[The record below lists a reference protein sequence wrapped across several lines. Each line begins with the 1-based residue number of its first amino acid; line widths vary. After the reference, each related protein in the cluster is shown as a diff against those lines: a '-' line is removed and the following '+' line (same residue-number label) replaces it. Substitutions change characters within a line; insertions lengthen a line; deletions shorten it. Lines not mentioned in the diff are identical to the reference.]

1 MSPANRVSSARSRLA
16 TTITAH
22 VCIHAGQHC
31 LPHAADG
38 QTERPTGPT
47 ITGQTERPI
56 WARAL
61 RRRCDDADEPS
72 QGTPVLRI
80 ASDDEP
86 AVHRHPRWVQQPVTA
101 HRHPPLAESGRAIRR
116 SRAGTVSDPWTTRAV
131 SAVTVKGSFSGDP
144 RWRAQVLV
152 TGTCHVWMGAVGTDG
167 YGRIA
172 IRNPEDGP
180 RTLTPHQVGRGQARV
195 RADPRRRDPL
205 ACLRAGRP
213 GRLPSA
219 PWRWPTSSSSS
230 LPCSRSRWFCSTPG
244 STSRQ
249 RTEPAPRASTRT
261 GSPAASRST

>member
-1 MSPANRVSSARSRLA
+1 MPASITYHMPQAAKPSGRPARRSPAKPSGRSGLARFVVA
-16 TTITAH
+16 VMTPTTNHRRAH
-22 VCIHAGQHC
+22 PSYASPVTTSPLFIGIHG
-31 LPHAADG
+31 G
-38 QTERPTGPT
+38 
-47 ITGQTERPI
+47 
-56 WARAL
+56 
-61 RRRCDDADEPS
+61 
-72 QGTPVLRI
+72 
-80 ASDDEP
+80 
-86 AVHRHPRWVQQPVTA
+86 VQQPVTA

-152 TGTCHVWMGAVGTDG
+152 TGTCHVWMGAVGSDG
-167 YGRIA
+167 SGRIA

-230 LPCSRSRWFCSTPG
+230 LPFSRSRWFCSTPG